1 MDTARHVAVD
11 HVHRV
16 EIFQSSQHVPCR
28 SPIGLLRDRFVG
40 RIPTFF
46 EQGTPFTVL
55 QDQVQGVMS
64 WIIDDLIERHQ
75 VPMFQMFSDRGLRAY
90 SVSESQAVEM
100 SSMNLFGPWAT

>member
-16 EIFQSSQHVPCR
+16 EIFQAPQHVARR
-28 SPIGLLRDRFVG
+28 SPIIFGRYRFVG
-40 RIPTFF
+40 RVPTFF

-75 VPMFQMFSDRGLRAY
+75 VPMFQMLSDGGLRAY
-90 SVSESQAVEM
+90 GVIERVS
-100 SSMNLFGPWAT
+100 SS